1 MNEDMQDDREEQ
13 REEIK
18 TILELASTLHAHGLS
33 IPTRTIYL
41 GGKELD
47 AKTAAGFIKN
57 MLLLEGLG
65 PDPITVIMNN
75 PGGDVYHGLAIYDSI
90 QRSKCEIKIIV
101 RGYASSMGSIVL
113 QAASERIM
121 GPNAVQ
127 LIHYGTESLSHHS
140 KVVERQAE
148 ESKRINDWMEQ
159 MYLKRIQEKRSGFTL
174 GELREMLSFDKY
186 LTAQQSV
193 DLGLADSIG

>member
-1 MNEDMQDDREEQ
+1 MSHEEDDREER

-18 TILELASTLHAHGLS
+18 TILELASAFHDRGLMV
-33 IPTRTIYL
+33 PTRTIYL
-41 GGKELD
+41 GSKEVD
-47 AKTAAGFIKN
+47 AKMASTFIKN
-57 MLLLEGLG
+57 VALLEGLG
-65 PDPITVIMNN
+65 ADPITVIMNN
-75 PGGDVYHGLAIYDSI
+75 PGGDVYHGLAIYDAI
-90 QRSKCEIKIIV
+90 QRSKCEIKVIV
-101 RGYASSMGSIVL
+101 RGYAMSMGSIIL
-113 QAASERIM
+113 QAASDRVM

-127 LIHYGTESLSHHS
+127 MIHYGTESLSHHS

-159 MYLKRIQEKRSGFTL
+159 MYLKRIQEKRPDFTI